1 MDDGL
6 HMWLAAGILSYLVL
20 LALFLLFLIGA
31 NRTELEDE
39 IDYRISRLRDAQ
51 SAPLVR
57 SRLPEE
63 EAQSANAL
71 RKTGTTS

>member
-1 MDDGL
+1 MN
-6 HMWLAAGILSYLVL
+6 MWLAVGILTYLVL

-31 NRTELEDE
+31 NRTDLEDE
-39 IDYRISRLRDAQ
+39 IEYRISCLRDTQ
-51 SAPLVR
+51 SAALVR

-63 EAQSANAL
+63 EAQSADAL